1 MTRWMASLVI
11 IALTA
16 GPAAADEIA
25 VGAVTKIE
33 EREIYVNLGAG
44 KGLVTGAAI
53 RLKRPV
59 SLRHPVTRKAITDWV
74 PLGSARLTAV
84 GRQLSM
90 AVLDADLVAQVRVGD
105 RAEVYVVIAEA
116 PQPERPLE
124 PDYAAQPA
132 EKLPEV
138 DAETAAIL
146 ALWRQMSGQ
155 PLDARIA
162 AWERFLAAN
171 PRTRFAAS
179 LRDDIA
185 ELRRVRDSIRGGEA
199 AFESPVL
206 GGLGHSAPLHA
217 APGEAAPLA
226 FLVEDPDTLS
236 TAWLHYRKAGAISY
250 KRALLSREGDLYLRG
265 AIPSEVVD
273 APGVEYFV
281 EVARTDGTIGTAI
294 GTPQEPLQVQVDRP
308 SIASAFAG
316 GDGRSRATI
325 RSSVLDFA
333 TFDARGGD
341 RTDFFT
347 MVEADFAYRVTGW
360 LSAVRSGFGA
370 VHGRGGFADR
380 VYTED
385 TPAPA
390 VGFNYGYAEVEVQ
403 HPDGRVGLALRGIGG
418 VGREGFGL
426 GVEGRLRVGDPD
438 TTNVTLGS
446 SRIAE
451 LGFLS
456 ELRLQVEAIHRMPL
470 GFTVAVTDQPNEGDL
485 GMLFAADVGWRV
497 LDWLAPTV
505 RVSYQARTVVHSG
518 AGAGIGLVFGW

>member
-1 MTRWMASLVI
+1 MRIAGALLVL
-11 IALTA
+11 ALA
-16 GPAAADEIA
+16 ARPAAADEIA
-25 VGAVTKIE
+25 IGAVTKIE

-44 KGLVTGAAI
+44 RGLVKGGAI
-53 RLKRPV
+53 RIKRPV
-59 SLRHPVTRKAITDWV
+59 ALKHPVTRKTITDWV
-74 PLGSARLTAV
+74 PLGSAKLTAV

-105 RAEVYVVIAEA
+105 RAEVYVVIVET
-116 PQPERPLE
+116 QEEQPLE
-124 PDYAAQPA
+124 PEYAAQPE

-138 DAETAAIL
+138 DPETAAIL
-146 ALWRQMSGQ
+146 GLWRQMSGQ

-171 PRTRFAAS
+171 PRTKFAAS
-179 LRDDIA
+179 LREDIA
-185 ELRRVRDSIRGGEA
+185 ELRRVRDAIRGGEA

-206 GGLGHSAPLHA
+206 GGLDHAAPEHA
-217 APGEAAPLA
+217 APGESAALA

-250 KRALLSREGDLYLRG
+250 KRALLAREGDLYLRG
-265 AIPSEVVD
+265 AIPAEVVD

-281 EVARTDGTIGTAI
+281 EVARTDGTIGTAV
-294 GTPQEPLQVQVDRP
+294 GTPQEPMQVQVERP
-308 SIASAFAG
+308 SIATAFAG

-380 VYTED
+380 VYTDD
-385 TPAPA
+385 TPAPI
-390 VGFNYGYAEVEVQ
+390 VGFNYGYGEVEVQ
-403 HPDGRVGLALRGIGG
+403 HPSQRVGLALRGIGG

-456 ELRLQVEAIHRMPL
+456 ELRLQVEAIHRTPL

-485 GMLFAADVGWRV
+485 GMLFAADVGWRL

-505 RVSYQARTVVHSG
+505 RLSYQARTVIHSG

>member
-1 MTRWMASLVI
+1 MRPW
-11 IALTA
+11 IALVALVTLA
-16 GPAAADEIA
+16 APAAADEIA
-25 VGAVTKIE
+25 VGTVTKIE

-44 KGLVTGAAI
+44 RGLVRGAAI
-53 RLKRPV
+53 RIKRPV
-59 SLRHPVTRKAITDWV
+59 SLRHPISRKPITDWV
-74 PLGSARLTAV
+74 PLGSAVLTAI

-90 AVLDADLVAQVRVGD
+90 AVLDPDLIAQVRVGD
-105 RAEVYVVIAEA
+105 RAEVYVVRAET
-116 PQPERPLE
+116 PQEEPLE
-124 PDYAAQPA
+124 PAYAAQPE

-138 DAETAAIL
+138 DPETAAIL

-162 AWERFLAAN
+162 AWERFLAAH
-171 PRTRFAAS
+171 PRTKFAAS
-179 LRDDIA
+179 LREDIA

-199 AFESPVL
+199 AFESPVV
-206 GGLGHSAPLHA
+206 GGLGHA
-217 APGEAAPLA
+217 APQHATHGEAAPLA
-226 FLVEDPDTLS
+226 FLVENPDTLS
-236 TAWLHYRKAGAISY
+236 TAWLHYRKAGAMSY
-250 KRALLSREGDLYLRG
+250 KRALLAREGDLYLRG
-265 AIPSEVVD
+265 SIPADVVD

-281 EVARTDGTIGTAI
+281 EVARTDGTIGTAV
-294 GTPQEPLQVQVDRP
+294 GTPQQPLEVQVEKP
-308 SIASAFAG
+308 SIATAFAG
-316 GDGRSRATI
+316 GGGRSRATI

-341 RTDFFT
+341 RTDFFAMT
-347 MVEADFAYRVTGW
+347 EADFAYRVTGW

-380 VYTED
+380 VYTEE

-403 HPDGRVGLALRGIGG
+403 HPGGRVGLAVRGIGG

-426 GVEGRLRVGDPD
+426 GIEGRLRVGEQD
-438 TTNVTLGS
+438 TTNVTLAS

-456 ELRLQVEAIHRMPL
+456 ELRLQVEAIRKAPL
-470 GFTVAVTDQPNEGDL
+470 GFSVGVTDQPNEGDL

-505 RVSYQARTVVHSG
+505 RLSYQARTVTHSG

>member
-1 MTRWMASLVI
+1 VTRLLACVVI
-11 IALTA
+11 LALAA
-16 GPAAADEIA
+16 GTAAADEIA

-44 KGLVTGAAI
+44 RGLVTGASI

-74 PLGSARLTAV
+74 PLGAARLTAV

-105 RAEVYVVIAEA
+105 RVEVYVVIAEE
-116 PQPERPLE
+116 PQERPLE
-124 PDYAAQPA
+124 PDHAAPPE

-138 DAETAAIL
+138 DPETAAIL

-155 PLDARIA
+155 PVDARIA
-162 AWERFLAAN
+162 GWERFLAAN
-171 PRTRFAAS
+171 PRSMFAAS
-179 LRDDIA
+179 LREDIA
-185 ELRRVRDSIRGGEA
+185 ELRRVRDAIRGADA

-206 GGLGHSAPLHA
+206 GGLGHAAPEHA
-217 APGEAAPLA
+217 ASGEAAPLA

-250 KRALLSREGDLYLRG
+250 KRALLAREGDLYLRG
-265 AIPSEVVD
+265 AIPAEVVD

-281 EVARTDGTIGTAI
+281 EVARTDGTIGTAV
-294 GTPQEPLQVQVDRP
+294 GTPKEPVQVQVDRP
-308 SIASAFAG
+308 SIANAFVG
-316 GDGRSRATI
+316 GDGRSRATL

-403 HPDGRVGLALRGIGG
+403 HPGGRVGLALRGIGG

-456 ELRLQVEAIHRMPL
+456 ELRLQVEAIRKAPL

-497 LDWLAPTV
+497 LEWLAPRV

>member
-1 MTRWMASLVI
+1 MLAA
-11 IALTA
+11 IAISMPRA
-16 GPAAADEIA
+16 AAADEIA
-25 VGAVTKIE
+25 IGAVTKIE
-33 EREIYVNLGAG
+33 EQEIYVNLGAARG
-44 KGLVTGAAI
+44 VTAGAPV

-59 SLRHPVTRKAITDWV
+59 KLKHPVSRKLIVDWV
-74 PLGSARLTAV
+74 PLGSARIQAV
-84 GRQLSM
+84 GQRLSM
-90 AVLDADLVAQVRVGD
+90 AVLTEELIAEVRVGD
-105 RAEVYVVIAEA
+105 RVEVYVDLADA
-116 PQPERPLE
+116 PPSPEQPPPPAAPP
-124 PDYAAQPA
+124 PDEDLPA
-132 EKLPEV
+132 V
-138 DAETAAIL
+138 DAETEQIL
-146 ALWRQMSGQ
+146 ALWRVMTGR

-162 AWERFLAAN
+162 AWERHLAAT
-171 PRTRFAAS
+171 PRSRFAAA
-179 LRDDIA
+179 LREDIA
-185 ELRRVRDSIRGGEA
+185 ELRRVRDAIRGGDA
-199 AFESPVL
+199 AFESPAI
-206 GGLGHSAPLHA
+206 GGLGHAAPRHA

-226 FLVEDPDTLS
+226 FLVDDPDELS

-250 KRALLSREGDLYLRG
+250 KRALLQREGDLYLRG
-265 AIPSEVVD
+265 AIPADVVT

-281 EVARTDGTIGTAI
+281 EVARTDGQIGTAI
-294 GTPQEPLQVQVDRP
+294 GTPQQPLAIAVDRP
-308 SIASAFAG
+308 SIATAFAG
-316 GDGRSRATI
+316 GDGRSRATL
-325 RSSVLDFA
+325 RSSFLDFA

-385 TPAPA
+385 TPAPIA
-390 VGFNYGYAEVEVQ
+390 GFNYGYAEVEVQ
-403 HPDGRVGLALRGIGG
+403 HPSQRVGLAARGIGG

-426 GVEGRLRVGDPD
+426 GIEGRLRIGDPY

-451 LGFLS
+451 IGFLS
-456 ELRLQVEAIHRMPL
+456 ELRLQVEALHRVPL

-518 AGAGIGLVFGW
+518 AGAGLGLVFGW